1 MDIIGFHG
9 YGATGAGEQI
19 LSQLQTVRQVA
30 ASHGYSNV
38 PIWNTEGSWGQS
50 INPTTDTLAWQANF
64 LAREYILS
72 ASAGIAR
79 YIWYGWDYNARWGTL
94 WNNGTLPA
102 GQAYGTVYN
111 WLVGATF
118 TTPCAKINGSAWRC
132 ELSRPGGYSAQ
143 ILWTD
148 DDSNQNYQVSG
159 SFVRRRDLITNSASP
174 IPRRHGIHWSSTH
187 FDREQLRGMSRPLL
201 K

>member
-118 TTPCAKINGSAWRC
+118 TTP
-132 ELSRPGGYSAQ
+132 
-143 ILWTD
+143 
-148 DDSNQNYQVSG
+148 
-159 SFVRRRDLITNSASP
+159 
-174 IPRRHGIHWSSTH
+174 
-187 FDREQLRGMSRPLL
+187 
-201 K
+201 